1 MKQILVPTDF
11 SENSFNALA
20 YAVAFYKNTACT
32 FYIMNIGALSES
44 GIATNGF
51 ALNNNAIDLPSKMA
65 LLEEKIQ
72 EISKN
77 NTSKL
82 HLFYG
87 LQEFGNF
94 IDIIRKTIVEKKI
107 DLIVMGT
114 KGTSTLKNTFIGS
127 NTEDVI
133 TKVAANLLIVPK
145 KCKFQPLHKIVFPTN
160 FNNFYSFD
168 ILQSLTE
175 ILRISNGVLEVM
187 SVMVTEKLNSSQEKN
202 KNYLHEYLDEVFEDR
217 YHFYSEKNKNVKD
230 AIEDFTITHAIDMTI
245 MAAKNLNYLQQLLF
259 NSTIKRISKHTK
271 IPVFVL
277 HE

>member
-32 FYIMNIGALSES
+32 FYLMNIGSLSES
-44 GIATNGF
+44 GIVSNGL
-51 ALNNNAIDLPSKMA
+51 ALNYNKVDTHSKME
-65 LLEEKIQ
+65 LLEENIK
-72 EISKN
+72 EISKKHP
-77 NTSKL
+77 SEQ
-82 HLFYG
+82 HQFYG

-94 IDIIRKTIVEKKI
+94 IDIIRKTILEKKI

-133 TKVAANLLIVPK
+133 TKVAANLLIVPQ
-145 KCKFQPLHKIVFPTN
+145 KCTFQPIGKVAFPTN

-168 ILQSLTE
+168 LLESLTE
-175 ILRISNGVLEVM
+175 ILRISNGELEVM
-187 SVMVTEKLNSSQEKN
+187 SVMLTDQLNNSQEKN
-202 KNYLHEYLDEVFEDR
+202 KNYLHEYLDEVFEER
-217 YHFYSEKNKNVKD
+217 YHFYSEKNKNIKD

-259 NSTIKRISKHTK
+259 NSTIKRISRHTK

>member
-51 ALNNNAIDLPSKMA
+51 ALNYNAIDLPSKME

-217 YHFYSEKNKNVKD
+217 YHFYSEKK
-230 AIEDFTITHAIDMTI
+230 
-245 MAAKNLNYLQQLLF
+245 Q
-259 NSTIKRISKHTK
+259 KRERRYRRFHHH
-271 IPVFVL
+271 PC
-277 HE
+277 H